1 MKVADI
7 MTNASVSESPSDTL
21 KDAATRMWQ
30 QQTGSLLVMDGD
42 ALLGIVTERDI
53 MKAVAHDADV
63 TATPISSIMSK
74 DVLTVE
80 PSTPLYQAARQMAA
94 RWIRHLPVVDAG
106 KVVGVVSQRDLVGVL
121 AALDHDPEGV
131 ELPVDQLVR
140 ERRLVRLEHG
150 DLD

>member
-1 MKVADI
+1 MKVADV

-21 KDAATRMWQ
+21 KDAAIRMWQ

-42 ALLGIVTERDI
+42 TLLGILTERDV
-53 MKAVAHDADV
+53 MKAVAHGDDV
-63 TATPISSIMSK
+63 GSTPVSSVMTK
-74 DVLTVE
+74 DVLTV
-80 PSTPLYQAARQMAA
+80 PPTMPLYQAAREMAS